1 MKEIFNL
8 EKKYI
13 INTYTRYPVVLEKGK
28 GCWVYD
34 IQGKKY
40 LDFLAG
46 IAVNNLG
53 YSHPE
58 IIKTINQASKNLIHT
73 SNLFYLKPQIE
84 LAEYVSRITNKGKVF
99 FANSGAEANEAAI
112 KLARVYGNQF
122 SPPRRNIITLKNS
135 FHGRT
140 IATMSAT
147 GQKKYQKGF
156 EPIIPYFKY
165 ITPNNIKEAEKAI
178 NEKTSAVIIEFIQ
191 GEGGV
196 FPLDREYVKNLYKLC
211 KERKVLFIADEIQ
224 TGCGRTGYPFA
235 FYIYKVVPDI
245 ITIAKGIA
253 SGLPMGI
260 MVARNEYA
268 KLLKPGMH
276 ASTFGG
282 GYLISSVAL
291 KTLKIITSKEF
302 LSHIRKVSKY
312 FINRLNYLKEKYKF
326 ISQVR
331 GTGLMLGLV
340 LKIEC
345 KEIVQ
350 KCLERGLILNCVQNN
365 VLRFLPPLIVTE
377 KEIDTGINI
386 LDKVFAEIK

>member
-34 IQGKKY
+34 IKGKKY